1 MDQNEHLSRKSGVV
15 PLHWTGTPGMLQ
27 ARGREIANDRLMG
40 SWKGTLAVTMR
51 QRQSIPEP
59 VSDLR

>member
-1 MDQNEHLSRKSGVV
+1 
-15 PLHWTGTPGMLQ
+15 MLQ
-27 ARGREIANDRLMG
+27 ARGSEIANDRLMG